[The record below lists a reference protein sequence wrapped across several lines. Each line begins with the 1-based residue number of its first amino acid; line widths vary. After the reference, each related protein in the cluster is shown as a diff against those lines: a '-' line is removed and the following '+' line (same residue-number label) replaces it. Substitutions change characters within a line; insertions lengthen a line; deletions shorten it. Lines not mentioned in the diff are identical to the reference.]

1 MSTKKAAESFEEL
14 LELTRHL
21 RSGEGCAWDRAQTV
35 DTLRP
40 HLVEEFHE
48 VIEALDDGDDATF
61 KDELGDLLFLIVFMA
76 RIAEEEGRFA
86 VGDVLAGIDD
96 KLRRRHPHVFG
107 SETASTPDEVRA
119 TWEAAK
125 LKEESHAARTSLLDG
140 LPRGMSALLTARRL
154 QEKAA
159 AVGFDWDEVSLVI
172 AKIDEELAELRAEI
186 DRGQG
191 GRHAEELGDLLF
203 AIVNVARFLS
213 VDPEAALRATNLKFR
228 ARFAA
233 IEKTFSGRDLRDVG
247 LEAMDRVW
255 NDAKGI
261 EKEGEEEG

>member
-1 MSTKKAAESFEEL
+1 MSTKPAADAFEQL
-14 LELTRHL
+14 LQLTAHL
-21 RSGEGCAWDRAQTV
+21 RSPKGCAWDRAQTV

-48 VIEALDDGDDATF
+48 LLEALDEGGDERF
-61 KDELGDLLFLIVFMA
+61 RDELGDLMFLVVFMA
-76 RIAEEEGRFA
+76 RIAEEEGRFSMN
-86 VGDVLAGIDD
+86 DVLSGIDD

-125 LKEESHAARTSLLDG
+125 LREGSHADRASLLDG
-140 LPRGMSALLTARRL
+140 LPANLPALIAARRL

-159 AVGFDWDEVSLVI
+159 SVGFDWNEVSLVL

-186 DRGQG
+186 DRGEEG
-191 GRHAEELGDLLF
+191 NHREELGDLLF

-213 VDPEAALRATNLKFR
+213 IDPEAALRSTNLKFR
-228 ARFAA
+228 RRFASVEEA
-233 IEKTFSGRDLRDVG
+233 FRGKDLRQVG

-255 NDAKGI
+255 NDVKKK
-261 EKEGEEEG
+261 EKKDQP